1 MSAPRVSIVVP
12 TYNGAATLPA
22 LLEAVEKQ
30 RTDFGY
36 ELVAVDSGSGD
47 GTLDLLAARAQHL
60 IRIPKDTFNH
70 GLTRNL
76 GIEKARGE
84 IVVLVVQDAV
94 PASSDWLRLLTAP
107 LLEDPRVAGT
117 FARQLPRPEA
127 SRIARRM
134 MARWVAAQDAPSHRR
149 LHSTRDLEG
158 MRPEERLRVCAFDN
172 VCSAISRAVW
182 KDHPFPAARFAE
194 DLEWAK
200 TVVGA
205 GYETM
210 FVPEATVFHSH
221 DRSLSY
227 ELERTYIAHRR
238 LYELFGLRT
247 IPTARHLCRSWLVTL
262 SDHLRCLVSEPGPV
276 PGPRE
281 IVRTMGLALVWPL
294 GQYLGGR
301 AGANGTPSVSL
312 LTGEEV

>member
-1 MSAPRVSIVVP
+1 MTPPKVSVVVP

-22 LLEAVEKQ
+22 LLEAVEGQ

-36 ELVAVDSGSGD
+36 ELVVVDSGSDD
-47 GTLDLLAARAQHL
+47 GTLDLLASRAQCL
-60 IRIPKDTFNH
+60 IRIPKEAFNH

-84 IVVLVVQDAV
+84 IVVLMVQDAV

-117 FARQLPRPEA
+117 FARQIPRPEA
-127 SRIARRM
+127 SRIARAM
-134 MARWVAAQDAPSHRR
+134 LARWVAAQSVSSRQRVASARE
-149 LHSTRDLEG
+149 LEE
-158 MRPEERLRVCAFDN
+158 MPPDERLRVCAFDN

-200 TVVGA
+200 TVVIA
-205 GYETM
+205 GYETI
-210 FVPEATVFHSH
+210 FVPEAAVFHSH

-247 IPTARHLCRSWLVTL
+247 IPTARHLGRSWVVTL

-281 IVRTMGLALVWPL
+281 IVRTMGLAFVWPL

-301 AGANGTPSVSL
+301 AGANGTPSMSL
-312 LTGEEV
+312 LTGERV

>member
-1 MSAPRVSIVVP
+1 MSAPKVSIVVP
-12 TYNGAATLPA
+12 TYNGADTLPA
-22 LLEAVEKQ
+22 LLDAVEGQ

-36 ELVAVDSGSGD
+36 ELVAVDSGSDD
-47 GTLDLLAARAQHL
+47 GTLDLLKSRTQQL

-84 IVVLVVQDAV
+84 VVVLMVQDAV
-94 PASSDWLRLLTAP
+94 PASSDWLRLLIAP
-107 LLEDPRVAGT
+107 LLESPRVAGT
-117 FARQLPRPEA
+117 FARQIPRPEA

-134 MARWVAAQDAPSHRR
+134 MARWVAAQDAPTHQR
-149 LHSTRDLEG
+149 LNSAPDLER
-158 MRPEERLRVCAFDN
+158 MRPDERLRVCAFDN
-172 VCSAISRAVW
+172 VCSAISRTVW
-182 KDHPFPAARFAE
+182 NDHPFPEARFAE

-205 GYETM
+205 GYETI
-210 FVPEATVFHSH
+210 FVPEAAVFHSH

-247 IPTARHLCRSWLVTL
+247 IPTPRHLCRSWLVTL
-262 SDHLRCLVSEPGPV
+262 WDHLQCLVSEPGPV
-276 PGPRE
+276 AGPRE
-281 IVRTMGLALVWPL
+281 IARTMGLAFVWPL

-301 AGANGTPSVSL
+301 AGANGAPSVSL